1 MSIYLGVS
9 PDNIDRIAPIDSLF
23 LQQLVDLNT
32 RDLPE
37 GASNVPVLV
46 LLDEFARL
54 GKASVIASGFSYVAG
69 YGLRLVPVIQSRSQ
83 LRAISGPD
91 VTEEIIANCGLEVVF
106 RSEEHTSELHSLKHI

>member
-1 MSIYLGVS
+1 MVDTATSESDFDLREVRRRRMSIYLGVS
-9 PDNIDRIAPIDSLF
+9 PDNIDRIAPIYSLF

-54 GKASVIASGFSYVAG
+54 GKASVIASGDRKST
-69 YGLRLVPVIQSRSQ
+69 RLNSSPYCASRMPSS
-83 LRAISGPD
+83 A
-91 VTEEIIANCGLEVVF
+91 
-106 RSEEHTSELHSLKHI
+106 